1 MQLPTRGYILLL
13 SLLLAACPLP
23 KPTPVPGSEL
33 VIEGRRLFFEQIFN
47 GNGRTC
53 GTCHPASNNLTIDPA
68 FIATL
73 PDDNPLFVANTTSEL
88 GPNFENN
95 TLIRKV
101 GLILENQ
108 DGFDDLDNNLN
119 MRGVPH
125 TLGLTLSVDSPEG
138 PQLGW
143 SGDGSPGDASVRSF
157 ATGAVIQHFTKS
169 LNRVPDVD
177 FRLPTDEELDALE
190 AFQLALG
197 RQEELELPL
206 SFTNVI
212 AARGQEIFNSP
223 TEGKCFA
230 CHFNAGANGAPQV
243 FGPEAGNRNFNTG
256 VEDLPDQ
263 PADLLEE
270 RNPPDDGRGTP
281 GEGEFN
287 TPSLV
292 EAADTGPFFHNNSVE
307 TVEGAVAFYNGNA
320 FNDSPAGQL
329 LVNATGSG
337 INLDATQVVAVA
349 AFMRAI
355 NALENVRQSIE
366 MLQAK
371 VDNTILPHEDFDQLL
386 DRAVDEI
393 EDAISVLAGG
403 GLYPGAV
410 DHILEARHLTLEA
423 SKRSR
428 PAKLAGRA
436 ITELERARDL
446 IVESP

>member
-1 MQLPTRGYILLL
+1 MHSRITDLVPVLV
-13 SLLLAACPLP
+13 LLLAACLPP
-23 KPTPVPGSEL
+23 KPAPVPGSEL
-33 VIEGRRLFFEQIFN
+33 VIEGRRLFFEETFN

-53 GTCHPASNNLTIDPA
+53 GTCHPASNNLTIEPA
-68 FIATL
+68 FVATL
-73 PDDNPLFVANTTSEL
+73 PDDDPLFVADTTSEL

-95 TLIRKV
+95 KLIRKV

-125 TLGLTLSVDSPEG
+125 TLGLPLSVDSPEG

-143 SGDGSPGDASVRSF
+143 SGDGSPGDASLRSF

-169 LNRVPDVD
+169 LNRVPGVD

-197 RQEELELPL
+197 RQEELDLPL

-212 AARGQEIFNSP
+212 AGRGQAIFNSP

-256 VEDLPDQ
+256 VEDLSDQ
-263 PADLLEE
+263 PADLLGE

-281 GEGEFN
+281 GDGEFN

-292 EAADTGPFFHNNSVE
+292 ESADSGPFFHNNSVE
-307 TVEGAVAFYNGNA
+307 TIEGAVAFYNGDA
-320 FNDSPAGQL
+320 FNNSPAGQL

-337 INLDATQVVAVA
+337 IILEATQVVAVA
-349 AFMRAI
+349 AFLRVI
-355 NALENVRQSIE
+355 NALENIRQSIE

-371 VDNTILPHEDFDQLL
+371 VDNTILPHEDFAQLL

-393 EDAISVLAGG
+393 DDAISVLAGG
-403 GLYPGAV
+403 GLHPEAV
-410 DHILEARHLTLEA
+410 DHFREARRLCIEA
-423 SKRSR
+423 SGRNR
-428 PAKLAGRA
+428 PAELAGRA
-436 ITELERARDL
+436 ITELERAHDL